1 MATDN
6 KNITDQVMKHIKE
19 KIVIGKWPLGSKIP
33 SENELCHELG
43 YSRTSIRS
51 AIQKYNVLGVL
62 ETKKGSGTFVRS
74 LEPFLP
80 KQELYFDLFGN
91 PRTKADLES
100 FNKWRQARS
109 LIEPQIVY
117 KVAQTASPEL
127 IAKLDRINKE
137 QFEFIGNQKR
147 FIEKDIEFHLTIA
160 AALNN
165 EIVDNIMQQIFSM
178 PSLLIFGNEE
188 FGYSG
193 GGYFHMM
200 ITDAIRQHDA
210 ERAKNL
216 MLEHQAE
223 YSRLDTA
230 SYKNTETKT

>member
-1 MATDN
+1 MTAGN
-6 KNITDQVMKHIKE
+6 KNVTDQVMKHIKE

-62 ETKKGSGTFVRS
+62 ETQKGSGTFVRS

-91 PRTKADLES
+91 QRTKADLES

-117 KVAQTASPEL
+117 KVAQTATPEL
-127 IAKLDRINKE
+127 IAKLDSINHE
-137 QFEFIGNQKR
+137 QFESIGDQKR
-147 FIEKDIEFHLTIA
+147 FIEKDVEFHLTIA
-160 AALNN
+160 SALEN
-165 EIVDNIMQQIFSM
+165 EIVNNLMQQLFSM
-178 PSLLIFGNEE
+178 PALLVFGNEE

-210 ERAKNL
+210 ERARDL

-223 YSRLDTA
+223 YSRLNTA
-230 SYKNTETKT
+230 ASRNVNAE

>member
-1 MATDN
+1 MAAVSN
-6 KNITDQVMKHIKE
+6 VTDQVMKHIKE

-33 SENELCHELG
+33 SENELCQELG

-74 LEPFLP
+74 VDFFHP
-80 KQELYFDLFGN
+80 KQETYLDMFGN
-91 PRTKADLES
+91 QKRKVDLDA
-100 FNKWRQARS
+100 FNKLRQARS

-117 KVAQTASPEL
+117 KVAKTASPEL
-127 IAKLDRINKE
+127 IAKLEKINHE
-137 QFEFIGNQKR
+137 QFEAIGDQMR
-147 FIEKDIEFHLTIA
+147 FIEKDVEFHKTIA
-160 AALNN
+160 AALENK
-165 EIVDNIMQQIFSM
+165 IVDDIMQLIFSV
-178 PSLLIFGNEE
+178 PELLIFGNEE

-200 ITDAIRQHDA
+200 ITDAIRNHDA
-210 ERAKNL
+210 ERARAL

-223 YSRLDTA
+223 FSRLDSA
-230 SYKNTETKT
+230 EKIPDKTK

>member
-1 MATDN
+1 MPVGN
-6 KNITDQVMKHIKE
+6 NNVTDQVMKHIKE
-19 KIVIGKWPLGSKIP
+19 KIVIGKWPVGSKIP
-33 SENELCHELG
+33 SENELCNELG

-62 ETKKGSGTFVRS
+62 ETKKGSGTFVVSR
-74 LEPFLP
+74 EPLLP
-80 KQELYFDLFGN
+80 KQGSYLDLFGN
-91 PRTKADLES
+91 QRNGADIES

-127 IAKLDRINKE
+127 IAELDRINHE
-137 QFEFIGNQKR
+137 QFDARGDQQR

-160 AALNN
+160 SALGN
-165 EIVDNIMQQIFSM
+165 EIVDGIMQQLFSVRD
-178 PSLLIFGNEE
+178 LLILANEE

-193 GGYFHMM
+193 GGYFHVM

-210 ERAKNL
+210 KRARSL

-223 YSRLDTA
+223 LN
-230 SYKNTETKT
+230 K

>member
-1 MATDN
+1 MTVGSG

-19 KIVIGKWPLGSKIP
+19 KILIGRWPLGSKIP
-33 SENELCHELG
+33 SENELCQELG
-43 YSRTSIRS
+43 CSRTSVRS

-74 LEPFLP
+74 LDLFLP

-91 PRTKADLES
+91 QRTKTDLES

-109 LIEPQIVY
+109 LIEPQIAF

-127 IAKLDRINKE
+127 IAKLDQINKE
-137 QFEFIGNQKR
+137 QFELIGNQDL
-147 FIEKDIEFHLTIA
+147 FIKKDVEFHLTIA
-160 AALNN
+160 SALEN
-165 EIVDNIMQQIFSM
+165 EIVDNIMQLLFSM
-178 PSLLIFGNEE
+178 PALLVFGNEE

-210 ERAKNL
+210 ERARDL
-216 MLEHQAE
+216 MFEHQAE
-223 YSRLDTA
+223 FSRIDQA
-230 SYKNTETKT
+230 GRKNT